1 MHAASVLAAEGDTN
15 NFLIPNGTFIFEW
28 LVFGL
33 VLWFIWE
40 KVLPPITRRIEER
53 QETIRQQFEEA
64 EQTKARLEATEKE
77 YKEALAETRR
87 ESTRLREEAQAE
99 RAQIIEEARSEATRR
114 AEEILEANRD
124 RLATERHQLLLSL
137 RNEIGELA
145 VTLSEKIVHDSL
157 RDDERQRKLVDDFI
171 SGVGSGVEVGSR
183 LGRAGAGG
191 PQGQGETAAGP

>member
-1 MHAASVLAAEGDTN
+1 MHPVVVAAAAGEKTN
-15 NFLIPNGTFIFEW
+15 NFLIPNGTFFFELLLF
-28 LVFGL
+28 LV
-33 VLWFIWE
+33 VLWILA
-40 KVLPPITRRIEER
+40 KKIVPRINTAIEQR
-53 QETIRQQFEEA
+53 QQTIRQQFEEA

-124 RLATERHQLLLSL
+124 RLATERHQILLSL

-171 SGVGSGVEVGSR
+171 SGVGSGVEAGSR
-183 LGRAGAGG
+183 LESAGTERT
-191 PQGQGETAAGP
+191 P

>member
-1 MHAASVLAAEGDTN
+1 MHAAVLAAASSDKTN
-15 NFLIPNGTFIFEW
+15 NFLIPNGTFFFELLLF
-28 LVFGL
+28 LV
-33 VLWFIWE
+33 VLWILA
-40 KVLPPITRRIEER
+40 KKIVPRINSAIEQR

-99 RAQIIEEARSEATRR
+99 RATIIEEARSEATRR

-124 RLATERHQLLLSL
+124 RLATERHQILLSL

-145 VTLSEKIVHDSL
+145 ITLSEKIVHDSL
-157 RDDERQRKLVDDFI
+157 RDEDRQRKLVDDFI
-171 SGVGSGVEVGSR
+171 AGVGSGVE
-183 LGRAGAGG
+183 AGARL
-191 PQGQGETAAGP
+191 ENAGTERS

>member
-1 MHAASVLAAEGDTN
+1 MHAAAVIAAAQGEKTN

-28 LVFGL
+28 IVFGI
-33 VLWFIWE
+33 VLWFLWKKI
-40 KVLPPITRRIEER
+40 LPRITERIEQR
-53 QETIRQQFEEA
+53 QETIRRQFEEA

-77 YKEALAETRR
+77 YQEALAETRR

-145 VTLSEKIVHDSL
+145 VTLAEKVVHDAL
-157 RDDERQRKLVDDFI
+157 RDDERQGKLVDDFI
-171 SGVGSGVEVGSR
+171 AGVGSGVEAGSR
-183 LGRAGAGG
+183 LESAGTER
-191 PQGQGETAAGP
+191 P